1 MMWLLSAWGGFKRL
15 LRIALAYPLQAA
27 LIALLCLSAWLYW
40 SKQNVRETVAK
51 REATIAQMQQASKIA
66 TAAAKA
72 NAQRVK
78 DEYERISENA
88 KKDYAV
94 RLADNRAAIER
105 WKLQNRR
112 GAASQIDSTAAP
124 KVSGGIAGAE
134 ALPVVP
140 RGFVLLPESDLD
152 KTADIQATL
161 AALQEA
167 ARKAMSVETAPVE

>member
-1 MMWLLSAWGGFKRL
+1 MTWLRVWSGFKRL
-15 LRIALAYPLQAA
+15 FGIALEYPLQAA
-27 LIALLCLSAWLYW
+27 IVALLCLSAWLYW

-51 REATIAQMQQASKIA
+51 REATIAQMEQASKDA
-66 TAAAKA
+66 KAAALA

-78 DEYERISENA
+78 DEYERISDNA

-124 KVSGGIAGAE
+124 KVPGGITGAE

-167 ARKAMSVETAPVE
+167 ARKAMAVETVPAE

>member
-1 MMWLLSAWGGFKRL
+1 MMWLLTAWGGVKRVF
-15 LRIALAYPLQAA
+15 RVALAYPLQTAI
-27 LIALLCLSAWLYW
+27 IALLCLSAWLYW
-40 SKQNVRETVAK
+40 SKQDALDTVAD
-51 REATIAQMQQASKIA
+51 RNATIAQMEQASRDAK
-66 TAAAKA
+66 AAALA

-78 DEYERISENA
+78 DEYERISDNA

-105 WKLQNRR
+105 WMRQNRR
-112 GAASQIDSTAAP
+112 GSTSQIDSTTASEVP
-124 KVSGGIAGAE
+124 GGITGAE
-134 ALPVVP
+134 TLTVIP

-167 ARKAMSVETAPVE
+167 ARKVMSVETTPVD

>member
-1 MMWLLSAWGGFKRL
+1 MMWLRVWSGFKRL
-15 LRIALAYPLQAA
+15 FGIALAYPLQAA

-40 SKQNVRETVAK
+40 GKQSALDTVAE
-51 REATIAQMQQASKIA
+51 REATIAQMEQASEDAK
-66 TAAAKA
+66 AAALA

-78 DEYERISENA
+78 DEYERISDNA

-124 KVSGGIAGAE
+124 KVPGGITGAE
-134 ALPVVP
+134 TLPVVP

-152 KTADIQATL
+152 KTADIQATF

-167 ARKAMSVETAPVE
+167 ARKAMAVETAPVE

>member
-1 MMWLLSAWGGFKRL
+1 
-15 LRIALAYPLQAA
+15 
-27 LIALLCLSAWLYW
+27 
-40 SKQNVRETVAK
+40 VRETVAK
-51 REATIAQMQQASKIA
+51 REATIAQMEQASKDA
-66 TAAAKA
+66 KAAALA

-78 DEYERISENA
+78 DEYERISDNA

-124 KVSGGIAGAE
+124 KVPGGITGAE
-134 ALPVVP
+134 TLPVVP

-152 KTADIQATL
+152 KTADIQATF

-167 ARKAMSVETAPVE
+167 ARKAMAVETAPVE

>member
-1 MMWLLSAWGGFKRL
+1 MFKA
-15 LRIALAYPLQAA
+15 ALTYPLHAA
-27 LIALLCLSAWLYW
+27 IVALLCLSAWLYW
-40 SKQNVRETVAK
+40 SKQNVRETVAQ

-78 DEYERISENA
+78 DEYERISDNA
-88 KKDYAV
+88 KKDYALN
-94 RLADNRAAIER
+94 LADNRAAIER

-112 GAASQIDSTAAP
+112 GATSQTDSAP
-124 KVSGGIAGAE
+124 APEVSSGIAGAE
-134 ALPVVP
+134 TMPVIP

-167 ARKAMSVETAPVE
+167 ARKAMAVETVLAE

>member
-1 MMWLLSAWGGFKRL
+1 MEQASEDAK
-15 LRIALAYPLQAA
+15 AAA
-27 LIALLCLSAWLYW
+27 L
-40 SKQNVRETVAK
+40 
-51 REATIAQMQQASKIA
+51 
-66 TAAAKA
+66 A

-78 DEYERISENA
+78 DEYKRISDNA

-112 GAASQIDSTAAP
+112 GAASQIDSAP
-124 KVSGGIAGAE
+124 APEVSSGIAGAE

-140 RGFVLLPESDLD
+140 RGFVILPESDLD
-152 KTADIQATL
+152 KTADIQATF

-167 ARKAMSVETAPVE
+167 ARKAMSVETTPVE

>member
-1 MMWLLSAWGGFKRL
+1 MTWLLYAKNAI
-15 LRIALAYPLQAA
+15 LRIFKVAAAYPLQAA
-27 LIALLCLSAWLYW
+27 IVALLCLSAWLYW
-40 SKQNVRETVAK
+40 GKQSALDTVAE
-51 REATIAQMQQASKIA
+51 REATIAQMEQASEDAK
-66 TAAAKA
+66 AAALA

-124 KVSGGIAGAE
+124 KVPGGITGAE
-134 ALPVVP
+134 TLPVVP

-167 ARKAMSVETAPVE
+167 ARKAMAVETTPVE

>member
-1 MMWLLSAWGGFKRL
+1 MTWLRVWSGFKRL
-15 LRIALAYPLQAA
+15 FGIALEYPLQAA
-27 LIALLCLSAWLYW
+27 IVALLCLSAWLYW

-51 REATIAQMQQASKIA
+51 REATIAQMEQASKDA
-66 TAAAKA
+66 KAAALA

-124 KVSGGIAGAE
+124 KVPGGITGAE

-167 ARKAMSVETAPVE
+167 ARKAMAVETVPAE

>member
-1 MMWLLSAWGGFKRL
+1 MTWLRVWSGFKRL

-27 LIALLCLSAWLYW
+27 IVALLCLSAWLYW

-51 REATIAQMQQASKIA
+51 REATIAQMQQASKDA
-66 TAAAKA
+66 KAAALA

-78 DEYERISENA
+78 DEYERISDNA

-112 GAASQIDSTAAP
+112 GASSQIDSAP
-124 KVSGGIAGAE
+124 APEVSSGIAGAE
-134 ALPVVP
+134 TMPVIP

-167 ARKAMSVETAPVE
+167 ARKAMAVETAPVE

>member
-1 MMWLLSAWGGFKRL
+1 MMWLRVWSGVKRL

-27 LIALLCLSAWLYW
+27 LIALLCLSVWLYW

-51 REATIAQMQQASKIA
+51 REATIAQMEQASKDA
-66 TAAAKA
+66 KAAALA

-78 DEYERISENA
+78 DEYERISDNA

-124 KVSGGIAGAE
+124 KVPGGITGAE
-134 ALPVVP
+134 TLPVVP

-152 KTADIQATL
+152 KTADIQATF

-167 ARKAMSVETAPVE
+167 ARKAMAVETAPVE

>member
-1 MMWLLSAWGGFKRL
+1 MMWPRVWSGVKRL
-15 LRIALAYPLQAA
+15 FGIALAYPLQAA
-27 LIALLCLSAWLYW
+27 LIALLCLSAWLYC
-40 SKQNVRETVAK
+40 SKQNALDTVAE
-51 REATIAQMQQASKIA
+51 REATIAQMEQASEDAK
-66 TAAAKA
+66 AAALA

-78 DEYERISENA
+78 DEYERISDNA

-124 KVSGGIAGAE
+124 KVPGGITGAE
-134 ALPVVP
+134 TLPVVP

-152 KTADIQATL
+152 KTADIQATF

-167 ARKAMSVETAPVE
+167 ARKAMAVETAPVE

>member
-1 MMWLLSAWGGFKRL
+1 MKWLLSAWSGFKRL
-15 LRIALAYPLQAA
+15 FGIALEYPLQAA

-40 SKQNVRETVAK
+40 GKQSALDTVAE
-51 REATIAQMQQASKIA
+51 REATIAQMEQASKDA
-66 TAAAKA
+66 KAAALA

-78 DEYERISENA
+78 DEYERISDNA

-124 KVSGGIAGAE
+124 KVPGGITGAE
-134 ALPVVP
+134 TLPVVP

-167 ARKAMSVETAPVE
+167 ARKAMAVETAPVD

>member
-1 MMWLLSAWGGFKRL
+1 
-15 LRIALAYPLQAA
+15 LQAA

-40 SKQNVRETVAK
+40 GKQSALDTVAE
-51 REATIAQMQQASKIA
+51 REATIAQMEQASEDAK
-66 TAAAKA
+66 AAALA

-124 KVSGGIAGAE
+124 KVPGGIAGAE

-167 ARKAMSVETAPVE
+167 ARKAMSVETTPVE